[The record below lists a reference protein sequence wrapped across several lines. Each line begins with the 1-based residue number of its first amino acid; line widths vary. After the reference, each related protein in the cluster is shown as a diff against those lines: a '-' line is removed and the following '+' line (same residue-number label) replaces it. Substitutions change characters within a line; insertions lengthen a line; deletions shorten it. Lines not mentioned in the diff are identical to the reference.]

1 MGRDRTEQTT
11 PDLSSTAPFG
21 QTSAAAENEGTSTQ
35 ERRHVLPKD
44 LPNAI
49 KHLDDEELDRL
60 LAAALVEAKRRG
72 RSPLNAPDESVPRR
86 SSQTGK
92 PSPRQPVE
100 VATPS
105 LTRGQIN
112 AVRAAGQ
119 WSHPDRPRRRHE
131 ERESWCSFRRPCPAV
146 GEAADALDAT
156 RPCRA

>member
-112 AVRAAGQ
+112 AVRAAFKAGIKPSLIARQ
-119 WSHPDRPRRRHE
+119 FGISQSDVRKALATDASGPRA
-131 ERESWCSFRRPCPAV
+131 S
-146 GEAADALDAT
+146 G
-156 RPCRA
+156 